1 LRLAVVR
8 LHHNGII
15 VILLVLPSI
24 WIGAWIIR
32 IFIIIIVILI
42 ADVAFFR
49 AVNALVAGVVDVVV
63 FGFFKSRFI
72 LFGLLTSC
80 R

>member
-8 LHHNGII
+8 LHHYGII
-15 VILLVLPSI
+15 IIIIVLSCI

-32 IFIIIIVILI
+32 IFIVVIVILI

-49 AVNALVAGVVDVVV
+49 AVYALVTGVVDVVV

>member
-8 LHHNGII
+8 LHNYGII
-15 VILLVLPSI
+15 IILVLSSI

-32 IFIIIIVILI
+32 IFIVVIVILI

-49 AVNALVAGVVDVVV
+49 TVNALVAGVVDVVV
-63 FGFFKSRFI
+63 FGFFKSRFL